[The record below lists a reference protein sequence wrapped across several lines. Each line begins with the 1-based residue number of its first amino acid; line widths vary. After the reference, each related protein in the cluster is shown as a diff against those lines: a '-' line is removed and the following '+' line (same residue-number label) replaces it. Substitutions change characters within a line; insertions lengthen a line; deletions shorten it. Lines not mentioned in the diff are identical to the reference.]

1 MDADHDQALREHLLA
16 LLQGGQAHM
25 TFDQAVADFPL
36 DHINHRPPHVP
47 YTPWHLLE
55 HLRRTQ
61 RDILDFIRDPHYQ
74 EPHWPEDYW
83 PPRDQETDPSG
94 WNETLESFRADL
106 EALEAL
112 MRDPGTD
119 LYARIPHGS
128 GQTIL
133 REVLLVADH
142 NAYHIGEFAI
152 LRQVMQTWPAARAG
166 AGEVG
171 G

>member
-1 MDADHDQALREHLLA
+1 MD
-16 LLQGGQAHM
+16 LQ
-25 TFDQAVADFPL
+25 
-36 DHINHRPPHVP
+36 
-47 YTPWHLLE
+47 
-55 HLRRTQ
+55 
-61 RDILDFIRDPHYQ
+61 
-74 EPHWPEDYW
+74 
-83 PPRDQETDPSG
+83 S
-94 WNETLESFRADL
+94 
-106 EALEAL
+106 LEAL